1 MKGAARPSDPA
12 RLRAKRARGDPA
24 LCFGIGERPRLVA
37 ASVAELLAARLPAV
51 PDRIAS
57 GSHP

>member
-1 MKGAARPSDPA
+1 VVEVDP
-12 RLRAKRARGDPA
+12 RGETA
-24 LCFGIGERPRLVA
+24 LGFGIGERPRLVA